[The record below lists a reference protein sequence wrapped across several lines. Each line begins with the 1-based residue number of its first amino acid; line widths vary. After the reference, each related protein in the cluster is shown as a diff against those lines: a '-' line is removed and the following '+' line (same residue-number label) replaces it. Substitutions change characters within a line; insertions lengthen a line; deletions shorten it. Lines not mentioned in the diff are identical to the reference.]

1 MERVKHSK
9 WKPTDLREIR
19 KKLGL
24 TQAKMG
30 EKIGVSPRMFRFY
43 ESGSTK
49 VSLVMEYAM
58 KYLVEKELG
67 KEEFAKLTPFER
79 ERMERLRNAI
89 AEELQK
95 GDNDPQF
102 SYIFRMCR
110 QAVKEFDNIL
120 SK

>member
-1 MERVKHSK
+1 
-9 WKPTDLREIR
+9 
-19 KKLGL
+19 
-24 TQAKMG
+24 MG
-30 EKIGVSPRMFRFY
+30 EKIGISPRMFRFY

-79 ERMERLRNAI
+79 ERMERLRDAI
-89 AEELQK
+89 AKELEK
-95 GDNDPQF
+95 GDNDEQF

-110 QAVKEFDNIL
+110 QAIKEFDNIL

>member
-30 EKIGVSPRMFRFY
+30 EKIGISPRMFRFY

-49 VSLVMEYAM
+49 VSLVMSM
-58 KYLVEKELG
+58 
-67 KEEFAKLTPFER
+67 
-79 ERMERLRNAI
+79 
-89 AEELQK
+89 Q
-95 GDNDPQF
+95 
-102 SYIFRMCR
+102 
-110 QAVKEFDNIL
+110 
-120 SK
+120 